1 MKPTVNLKPAHM
13 PNAFIIMPA
22 LNQIP
27 LKLCTLLV
35 LFTCIQWNVDCFG
48 FKNCVL
54 SPNRPGL
61 AVCTGHA
68 IINLNSAIASLPNV
82 TYWLNASHNLVEMLN
97 STTFSHLPALLKLY
111 LDHNNIS
118 HIEPNTF
125 QSLEGLE
132 VLDLSW
138 NQLTVIGPALLANL
152 KCLCVL
158 HLNNNKIAAVHPSSF
173 MFQFALRELI
183 LSTNKLSSFQEIA
196 IGVKNLSQ
204 LTILDLGNNSISAPC
219 VGPSLLTF
227 PFLRNLSLNRNV
239 IHSLDL
245 SNCSFPSLQQLDL
258 SINNMSELK
267 AGPFQATPALTELS
281 LDSNSLK
288 ISELINISLPNLTM
302 LHLSSMHPSL
312 STNVSVACSVFQSLP
327 SLISLDI
334 KRSKFRN
341 NQLRQLGSCTNLTWL
356 TLSTSQFRYLE
367 NKTLETFQNL
377 KYLSMDKCKILK
389 LGSDAW
395 GKGLPLQTLIL
406 SRNDINKLDE
416 YAFAVLKNLSYL
428 DLSKNRLTNL
438 QTQSFFGMAALRT
451 LILHSCQIT
460 AVTRDTFTHAHK
472 IEFLDLSFNSITRI
486 KDYAFSRLLH
496 VKTLLLSGNRILTVQ
511 SSAFRNLGSLKYL
524 ALDQNFIYKFS
535 KSVFKPLKQ
544 LITLDLSYNH
554 LFTYNKY
561 DTPSPFQ
568 DLHSLVKL
576 DISFQTPKLPI
587 HASDNFFQG
596 LENLKFLSLKGNPS
610 SVLSHLSF
618 INLTN
623 LKSLDLSEIQP
634 GKRGYWEL
642 HSHFFQGLTNLH
654 NLWLEDSAIPDLP
667 EEIFSGLT
675 SLEELDLSN
684 NDLKNFSQETFGR
697 LSSLKYLD
705 VSENPLICSCENA
718 WFQNWSISVP
728 NVQVALLDSYYCF
741 GPGLTNR
748 PFADE
753 DLSFCFENWEMYLF
767 IATTVTVLLFLLPS
781 LIYAKFGWTFRYALY
796 LLRGWGYKQL
806 CPKGRDYQYDAYI
819 SCCSHDYKWVIDNIL
834 EKLEKQYE
842 PCFRLCF
849 GPRDF
854 APGQYYIDNVQNG
867 ISRSRKTLCLVS
879 RNYLEDEWCSLEIQL
894 ACSNIYY
901 HGYDPLVVVFKEE
914 IPNYR
919 LSPYHRLRKLIKQES
934 YLTWPEDPEDEHI
947 FWTKLCGALC
957 FERQENVALF
967 TVTE

>member
-1 MKPTVNLKPAHM
+1 E
-13 PNAFIIMPA
+13 
-22 LNQIP
+22 
-27 LKLCTLLV
+27 
-35 LFTCIQWNVDCFG
+35 
-48 FKNCVL
+48 FKSL
-54 SPNRPGL
+54 PGL
-61 AVCTGHA
+61 AVCSGHA

-97 STTFSHLPALLKLY
+97 STTFSHLPALLELY

-138 NQLTVIGPALLANL
+138 NQLTAIDPALLANL
-152 KCLCVL
+152 KRLSVL
-158 HLNNNKIAAVHPSSF
+158 HLDNNKIATVHPSSF
-173 MFQFALRELI
+173 MFQLALRELI

-204 LTILDLGNNSISAPC
+204 LTILDLSNNSISAPC
-219 VGPSLLTF
+219 VGPSLLSF
-227 PFLRNLSLNRNV
+227 PFLRNLSLSRNV

-258 SINNMSELK
+258 SINNMSELE

-288 ISELINISLPNLTM
+288 VSELINISLPNLTM

-312 STNVSVACSVFQSLP
+312 STNVSVACSVFQSFP

-334 KRSKFRN
+334 KRSKFSN

-367 NKTLETFQNL
+367 NKTFETFQNL

-389 LGSDAW
+389 LSSNTW

-406 SRNDINKLDE
+406 SRNDIAELDE
-416 YAFAVLKNLSYL
+416 CAFAALKNLSYL

-438 QTQSFFGMAALRT
+438 ETKSFFGMAALRT
-451 LILHSCQIT
+451 LILQYCQIT
-460 AVTRDTFTHAHK
+460 AVTLNTFFYARK
-472 IEFLDLSFNSITRI
+472 MEFLDLSFNSITRI
-486 KDYAFSRLLH
+486 RDYAFSRLLH

-535 KSVFKPLKQ
+535 ESVFKPLKQ

-561 DTPSPFQ
+561 DTPTPFQ
-568 DLHSLVKL
+568 NLHSLVKL
-576 DISFQTPKLPI
+576 DI
-587 HASDNFFQG
+587 N
-596 LENLKFLSLKGNPS
+596 
-610 SVLSHLSF
+610 
-618 INLTN
+618 
-623 LKSLDLSEIQP
+623 LSEIQP
-634 GKRGYWEL
+634 GK
-642 HSHFFQGLTNLH
+642 GLTNLH
-654 NLWLEDSAIPDLP
+654 NLWLE
-667 EEIFSGLT
+667 
-675 SLEELDLSN
+675 N
-684 NDLKNFSQETFGR
+684 KMFGR

-705 VSENPLICSCENA
+705 VSENPLICSCDNA
-718 WFQNWSISVP
+718 RFQNWSISVP
-728 NVQVALLDSYYCF
+728 NVQIALLDSYYCF
-741 GPGLTNR
+741 GSGLPNR
-748 PFADE
+748 LFADE
-753 DLSFCFENWEMYLF
+753 DLSFCLGNWEMYLF
-767 IATTVTVLLFLLPS
+767 IATTVTILLFLLPS
-781 LIYAKFGWTFRYALY
+781 LIYAKLGWTFRYAFY
-796 LLRGWGYKQL
+796 LLRGWGYNQL
-806 CPKGRDYQYDAYI
+806 HPKGRDYQYDAYI

-834 EKLEKQYE
+834 EKLEKQHE
-842 PCFRLCF
+842 PCFRFCF

-879 RNYLEDEWCSLEIQL
+879 RNYLENEWCSLEIQL

-919 LSPYHRLRKLIKQES
+919 GKYVYGEYPSRILVGVFWE
-934 YLTWPEDPEDEHI
+934 LTS
-947 FWTKLCGALC
+947 KC
-957 FERQENVALF
+957 FKVA
-967 TVTE
+967 V

>member
-1 MKPTVNLKPAHM
+1 MKPIVNLKAAHM

-22 LNQIP
+22 LKQIP
-27 LKLCTLLV
+27 LKLCTVLL
-35 LFTCIQWNVDCFG
+35 LFTWIWRDVDCFG

-54 SPNRPGL
+54 SPNIPGL

-68 IINLNSAIASLPNV
+68 IVNLNSAIASLPNV
-82 TYWLNASHNLVEMLN
+82 TNKLNASHNLVEVLN
-97 STTFSHLPALLKLY
+97 STTFSHLPGLQKLY
-111 LDHNNIS
+111 LDHNSIS

-125 QSLEGLE
+125 QSLESLE

-152 KCLCVL
+152 KHLCVL
-158 HLNNNKIAAVHPSSF
+158 HLDNNKIATVHPSAF
-173 MFQFALRELI
+173 IFQLALRELI
-183 LSTNKLSSFQEIA
+183 LSTNKLSSFQDIA

-219 VGPSLLTF
+219 VGPSLLSF

-258 SINNMSELK
+258 SINNMSKLE

-281 LDSNSLK
+281 LDSNFLN
-288 ISELINISLPNLTM
+288 ISDLINISLPNLTM

-312 STNVSVACSVFQSLP
+312 STNVSVACSVFQSFPAL
-327 SLISLDI
+327 SSLDI
-334 KRSKFRN
+334 KHSKFRN
-341 NQLRQLGSCTNLTWL
+341 TQLRQLGSCTNLTWL

-367 NKTLETFQNL
+367 NKTFETFQNL
-377 KYLSMDKCKILK
+377 KYLSMDKCKILR
-389 LGSDAW
+389 LHPNTW

-406 SRNDINKLDE
+406 SRNDINKLD
-416 YAFAVLKNLSYL
+416 YFVFAALKNLSYL

-438 QTQSFFGMAALRT
+438 ETKSFFGMSALRT
-451 LILHSCQIT
+451 LILHTCQIT
-460 AVTRDTFTHAHK
+460 AVTRDTFLYARK
-472 IEFLDLSFNSITRI
+472 MEFLDLSFNSITRI
-486 KDYAFSRLLH
+486 KDDAFSRLRL
-496 VKTLLLSGNRILTVQ
+496 KTLLLSGNRILTVQ
-511 SSAFRNLGSLKYL
+511 SNAFRSLNSLTYL
-524 ALDQNFIYKFS
+524 ALDQNLIYKIS
-535 KSVFKPLKQ
+535 ESVFKPLKHLQ
-544 LITLDLSYNH
+544 KLDLSYNR

-568 DLHSLVKL
+568 GLYSLVEL

-587 HASDNFFQG
+587 HSSDKFFQG

-610 SVLSHLSF
+610 NVFSRFSF
-618 INLTN
+618 INLTT
-623 LKSLDLSEIQP
+623 LESLDLSEIQP
-634 GKRGYWEL
+634 GKRGSWEL
-642 HSHFFQGLTNLH
+642 HSHFFQGLTSLH
-654 NLWLEDSAIPDLP
+654 NLSLEDSAIPDLP
-667 EEIFSGLT
+667 KEIFSSLT
-675 SLEELDLSN
+675 SLEQLDLSN
-684 NDLKNFSQETFGR
+684 NDLKNFSKEMFDQ

-705 VSENPLICSCENA
+705 VSGNPLICSCENA

-728 NVQVALLDSYYCF
+728 NVQMAFLNSYYCF

-748 PFADE
+748 RFADE

-767 IATTVTVLLFLLPS
+767 IATTVIILSFLLPS
-781 LIYAKFGWTFRYALY
+781 LIYAKLGWTFRYAFY
-796 LLRGWGYKQL
+796 FLRGWGYNQL
-806 CPKGRDYQYDAYI
+806 RPKGRDYQYDAYI

-834 EKLEKQYE
+834 EKLEKQRE
-842 PCFRLCF
+842 PCFRFCF

-854 APGQYYIDNVQNG
+854 APGQYYIDNIQNG

-934 YLTWPEDPEDEHI
+934 YLTWPEDPEAEDV
-947 FWTKLCGALC
+947 FWTKLCGALG
-957 FERQENVALF
+957 FERQDNVTLF